1 MTRKKKPEDFPS
13 SPRTNSLLVLLAGLA
28 TIAALAVLRDVLEPL
43 MIAIFL
49 SFVAMPAIRFGR
61 RLKIP
66 GAICVVIVISVLLF
80 VCGWVISLIYQ
91 STADFLVNIPAY
103 EEQLRPHLYRIFE
116 RLDLSTAILPP
127 PGQGIPWRR
136 LFTST
141 TLAGYAGYA
150 GSGLGGFLGWAG
162 ELLAVLTFL
171 IFILLDRADGSLDRR
186 IAHAF
191 SEGPAHDAEVTPVL
205 EEINRDIER
214 YIQVKTGIS
223 LLTGFLMTM
232 VLSIFGV
239 PFAILFGTVAFVLN
253 FIPNIGSILATLPP
267 IVVGFLKLGSF
278 WATFPMAV
286 ILLSVQMAV
295 GNFLDPWMMG
305 RSLRLSPTTVLF
317 MLVLWNW
324 LWGIPGMVL
333 AVPIAVVARI
343 ILLHIPDLR
352 YIALLMGDEEPD
364 EVA

>member
-1 MTRKKKPEDFPS
+1 MMQQG
-13 SPRTNSLLVLLAGLA
+13 PRTNSLLVLIAGLA

-61 RLKIP
+61 KLRIP
-66 GAICVVIVISVLLF
+66 GPLSVIIVISILLF

-91 STADFLVNIPAY
+91 STVDFLINIPAY
-103 EEQLRPHLYRIFE
+103 EEQLRPHLYRLFE
-116 RLDLSTAILPP
+116 RLDISTSILPP
-127 PGQGIPWRR
+127 PGEGIPWKR
-136 LFTST
+136 LFTSST
-141 TLAGYAGYA
+141 IAGYAGYA
-150 GSGLGGFLGWAG
+150 GTGLGGFLGWAG

-186 IAHAF
+186 IIHAF
-191 SEGPAHDAEVTPVL
+191 SQGPAHDAEVTPVL

-223 LLTGFLMTM
+223 LLTGFLMSM

-239 PFAILFGTVAFVLN
+239 PFAILFGTVAFVFN
-253 FIPNIGSILATLPP
+253 FIPNIGSLLATIPP
-267 IVVGFLKLGSF
+267 VVVGFVHLGSF
-278 WATFPMAV
+278 WKTLPLAT
-286 ILLSVQMAV
+286 ILIIVQGAV

-317 MLVLWNW
+317 MLILWNW

-333 AVPIAVVARI
+333 AVPIAVVTRI

-364 EVA
+364 EVP

>member
-1 MTRKKKPEDFPS
+1 MDS
-13 SPRTNSLLVLLAGLA
+13 SSRTHSLLVLIAGLA
-28 TIAALAVLRDVLEPL
+28 MIAALAVLRDVLEPL

-49 SFVAMPAIRFGR
+49 SFVAMPAVRFAR
-61 RLKIP
+61 RLRIP
-66 GAICVVIVISVLLF
+66 GPLSVLIVISVLLF

-91 STADFLVNIPAY
+91 STVEFLVNIPAY
-103 EEQLRPHLYRIFE
+103 EQQLRPHLIHLFE
-116 RLDLSTAILPP
+116 RLDISTAILPP
-127 PGQGIPWRR
+127 AGESFPWRKV
-136 LFTST
+136 FTST
-141 TLAGYAGYA
+141 SLAGYAGYA
-150 GSGLGGFLGWAG
+150 GSGLGGFLGWVG
-162 ELLAVLTFL
+162 ELLVVLTFL

-191 SEGPAHDAEVTPVL
+191 AEGPEHGEEVARVL
-205 EEINRDIER
+205 DEINRDIER

-239 PFAILFGTVAFVLN
+239 PFAILFGTVAFAFN
-253 FIPNIGSILATLPP
+253 FIPNVGSLLATLPP
-267 IVVGFLKLGSF
+267 IVVGFVQFGNF
-278 WATFPMAV
+278 WQVLPLAL
-286 ILLSVQMAV
+286 ILLGMQATV

-317 MLVLWNW
+317 MLILWNW

-333 AVPIAVVARI
+333 AVPIAVVIRI

-364 EVA
+364 RKAV